1 MRDVGHLGVPSRI
14 MAKSDI
20 LSIEEMQIVQQHPL
34 HSRLVVEALPG
45 MADVARWVGM
55 HHEWPDGKGYP
66 DSLRADEIPF
76 EAKIISV
83 VDVFNALT
91 SDRPYRETLDR
102 DGAFEVI
109 QGASGSQLDSELV
122 GLLRKVV

>member
-1 MRDVGHLGVPSRI
+1 
-14 MAKSDI
+14 
-20 LSIEEMQIVQQHPL
+20 
-34 HSRLVVEALPG
+34 